1 MFVIKHIKENGASV
15 LEIRNADKAL
25 LALINLKSGGTL
37 DVLELEGAKIISN
50 EGALPFASSVL
61 FPFANRIAKGQYT
74 FEGETYQ
81 LKKGGVDPN
90 NAIHGLIYDKEFEV
104 VNQEVTSEKATVK
117 MRCEQAAPQE
127 GFPFLYAVELTYAV
141 SNTELT
147 LTIDVE
153 NIGTQAF
160 PFTLGWH
167 PYFESSNL
175 GESQLLMDC
184 QGKLK
189 VDAFMIPVE
198 KEALQFPSELQIG
211 GQQFDDCFL
220 LGDTTVGFKTPDY
233 HIAIAT
239 TSKENYLQ
247 VYTPPGRKAMA
258 IEPQTG
264 PADSFNSGMGLQTL
278 QPQERYNLS
287 WNIQK
292 IG

>member
-1 MFVIKHIKENGASV
+1 MFVINHIKENGASV
-15 LEIRNADKAL
+15 LEIRNTDKAL
-25 LALINLKSGGTL
+25 LALINLRTGGTL

-81 LKKGGVDPN
+81 LKKGAVDPN
-90 NAIHGLIYDKEFEV
+90 NAIHGLIYDKEFDI
-104 VNQEVTSEKATVK
+104 VNQEVTSEKAMATL
-117 MRCEQAAPQE
+117 RYEQTEPQE

-141 SNTELT
+141 SNSELT
-147 LTIDVE
+147 LIVDVE
-153 NIGTQAF
+153 NIGAQAF

-175 GESQLLMDC
+175 GESHLLMDC
-184 QGKLK
+184 KGKLK
-189 VDAFMIPVE
+189 VDALMIPVE

-211 GQQFDDCFL
+211 EQQFDDCFL

-264 PADSFNSGMGLQTL
+264 PANSFNSGMGLQTL
-278 QPQERYNLS
+278 QPQKRYNLS
-287 WNIQK
+287 WTIQK

>member
-1 MFVIKHIKENGASV
+1 MFTIEHISENATNV
-15 LEIRNADKAL
+15 LEIRNAEKAL
-25 LALINLKSGGTL
+25 LALVNLKTGGSL
-37 DVLELEGAKIISN
+37 DVLQLEGTKIISN

-74 FEGETYQ
+74 FEGQTYQ
-81 LKKGGVDPN
+81 LKKGEVDPD
-90 NAIHGLIYDKEFEV
+90 NAIHGLIYDREFDI
-104 VNQEVTSEKATVK
+104 VNKEVTREKAMATL
-117 MRCEQAAPQE
+117 RYEQTTSQE
-127 GFPFLYAVELTYAV
+127 GFPFLYAMELTYAV
-141 SNTELT
+141 SNSELT
-147 LTIDVE
+147 LTVDVE
-153 NIGTQAF
+153 NIGTEAF

-198 KEALQFPSELQIG
+198 KEALQLPSELQIG
-211 GQQFDDCFL
+211 EQQFDDCFY
-220 LGDTTVGFKTPDY
+220 LGATTVGFKTPDY

-264 PADSFNSGMGLQTL
+264 PANSFNSGMGLQTL
-278 QPQERYNLS
+278 QPQKRYNLS
-287 WNIQK
+287 WTIQK